1 MRLPRLLL
9 SCFLIVGFC
18 ARHGGAHE
26 SDRQDSNAP
35 TPSVVLQGGG
45 WGHGVGMS
53 QYGALGRALAG
64 HSYEQILDFYY
75 HQTELSLLTDFEGFD
90 KTRVPDVVNE
100 FVGVKN
106 SIAIS
111 TPLDELGVGQWE
123 VTAVVAGET
132 IGSTSRPLT
141 TFYDGS
147 RWHAQYREK
156 GSEVWI
162 DLCELDPRCENTL
175 LEVVQTIGQRTVVE
189 ELEDGPNIADFS
201 GGHYLL
207 QPASVAQEGV
217 LPQNCGEGNQFCVTH
232 SQVIPAKTHHINV
245 LVDVRDRIAISTPR
259 EEVGQ
264 DNWELSVEAGEQH
277 IGVSTLPLTTYYQN
291 GRWHAQYTNKTTGD
305 ITDLCADEPLCEN
318 TALKVTQTKGIR
330 SVVEEFEDGPNLG
343 SYTSASYLLQPNSV
357 SLNGSTP
364 DRCGTDDNFCVVV
377 AELDMPQY
385 LYGIAEMSASW
396 HFEAQ
401 KAQAVAARSYAAS
414 RIVNRA
420 RDRSWNDEPFN
431 LYDSINDQVFAG
443 WARAS
448 GCNTHKWCAAVDATA
463 NEVLTHKSEV
473 TTSEVAQQISQI
485 AQTFYSS
492 SNGGHTAK
500 PTDIWESGAD
510 LAYLQS
516 KPDSYDIAYD
526 PSLGRNRN
534 ANASWTRTYTVEQ
547 LQSWLNNH
555 TEAGEQPLN
564 LVSLQGIDVAQIPA
578 SGRIDFASITVSDL
592 DKSVTLTKRGKP
604 YGRWLVQAIRNGC
617 QVVNRCH
624 SPLSSKFTI
633 EWPISTNPPITANLD
648 DQETTDNTNT
658 EPADIS
664 FSDVPSGAY
673 YQQAATWAS
682 QVRLTNDARPGFF
695 DPDKAISR
703 AEFVEVLWRFDGSVQ
718 PTAEVDFED
727 IPEDATYQPAVRL
740 LSEYNV
746 VKGTTPTTFSPDA
759 TLTRAQA
766 AAFLWRFAGRPD
778 EDIEQIFTDVAESA
792 YYNTAVLWMVEHGI
806 STGTS
811 PTLFSPNK
819 TLTRA
824 EVTTF
829 IWRLAD
835 RPDAFLPRLPLP
847 PLMRSITTQ
856 TTDL

>member
-1 MRLPRLLL
+1 
-9 SCFLIVGFC
+9 
-18 ARHGGAHE
+18 
-26 SDRQDSNAP
+26 
-35 TPSVVLQGGG
+35 
-45 WGHGVGMS
+45 MS

-64 HSYEQILDFYY
+64 HTYEQILGFYY
-75 HQTELSLLTDFEGFD
+75 EQTELTPLTDFGAFD
-90 KTRVPDVVNE
+90 KTRAPEVTKT
-100 FVGVKN
+100 FVGVRD
-106 SIAIS
+106 SITIS
-111 TPLDELGVGQWE
+111 TPIDETGEGQWE
-123 VTAVVAGET
+123 ITVEVNEEK

-141 TFYDGS
+141 TFYDGA
-147 RWHAQYREK
+147 RWHARYREK
-156 GSEVWI
+156 DSEVWI
-162 DLCELDPRCENTL
+162 DLCELDPRCENTT
-175 LEVVQTIGQRTVVE
+175 LEVVQTIGNRAVLE
-189 ELEDGPNIADFS
+189 EIEDGANIADFY
-201 GGHYLL
+201 GGRYFL

-217 LPQNCGEGNQFCVTH
+217 LPQNCGGGNQFCVNH
-232 SQVIPAKTHHINV
+232 SQVTHTETHDINV

-264 DNWELSVEAGEQH
+264 DRWELSVEANQEL
-277 IGVSTLPLTTYYQN
+277 IGLSTLPLTTYYQDD
-291 GRWHAQYTNKTTGD
+291 RWHVRYTDKTTGTV
-305 ITDLCADEPLCEN
+305 TDLCADEPRCES
-318 TALKVTQTKGIR
+318 TALKVTQTKGTR

-343 SYTSASYLLQPNSV
+343 SYIGATYLLQPSTV
-357 SLNGSTP
+357 SLNGSAP
-364 DRCGTDDNFCVVV
+364 DRCGSNDNFCVVV
-377 AELDMPQY
+377 AEMDMQQY

-396 HFEAQ
+396 HFEAL

-414 RIVNRA
+414 RITNRA
-420 RDRSWNDEPFN
+420 RDSSWNDEPFN
-431 LYDSINDQVFAG
+431 LYDSINDQVFTG

-448 GCNTHKWCAAVDATA
+448 GCRTNNWCAAVDETA
-463 NEVLTHKSEV
+463 NEVLVHKSEV
-473 TTSEVAQQISQI
+473 ATSEGTQQVSKI
-485 AQTFYSS
+485 AQAFYSS

-500 PTDIWESGAD
+500 PTDVWGSGAD

-516 KPDSYDIAYD
+516 KPDTYDIAYD

-564 LVSLQGIDVAQIPA
+564 LVSLQGIDVTQIPA

-633 EWPISTNPPITANLD
+633 EWPSSDASPPITANRG
-648 DQETTDNTNT
+648 DQETTDNTDT

-673 YQQAATWAS
+673 YQQAAIWAS
-682 QVRLTNDARPGFF
+682 QVRLTTGSRPGFF
-695 DPDKAISR
+695 DPDETISR
-703 AEFVEVLWRFDGSVQ
+703 AEFVEILWRFDGSVQ
-718 PTAEVDFED
+718 PTAEVNFED

-746 VKGTTPTTFSPDA
+746 VKGTTPTTFSPDT
-759 TLTRAQA
+759 TLTRAQS

-778 EDIEQIFTDVAESA
+778 EDKEQIFTDVADSA

-824 EVTTF
+824 EVITF

-847 PLMRSITTQ
+847 PLMRSITAHA
-856 TTDL
+856 TDLS